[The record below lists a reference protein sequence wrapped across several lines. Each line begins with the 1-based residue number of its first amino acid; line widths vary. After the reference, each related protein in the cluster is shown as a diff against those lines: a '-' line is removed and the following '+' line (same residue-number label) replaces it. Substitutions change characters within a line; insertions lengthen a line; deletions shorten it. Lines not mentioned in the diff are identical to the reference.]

1 MPDERITALVEK
13 GGAGNIT
20 TKVKLEDKVSLP
32 LVKGDEI
39 GVLEVYQNEEKIAEY
54 SLVAA
59 GDVNK
64 ASFRQMYQ
72 DSLKKYFSGQPP
84 VLHTEDKRRTPDIP
98 ASAEGFQ
105 TFGGE

>member
-1 MPDERITALVEK
+1 MAEKGETLEKITVERGNPQKVEAVADERITALVEK

-32 LVKGDEI
+32 LVKGDEM

-64 ASFRQMYQ
+64 ASFRQMV
-72 DSLKKYFSGQPP
+72 SRFFKKIF
-84 VLHTEDKRRTPDIP
+84 
-98 ASAEGFQ
+98 
-105 TFGGE
+105 